1 MVVPAATEEAAAGR
15 SRNTIR
21 SGPSGND
28 ADALLTLLPSLA
40 SSTASSASAL
50 AAIRNVP
57 ATFSGNVNVEVPK
70 FVVDGPNAGTARLP
84 MGMALA
90 GSSVVPVIK

>member
-21 SGPSGND
+21 SGPSGNG
-28 ADALLTLLPSLA
+28 ADALLTLLLSLA

-50 AAIRNVP
+50 ATILNVP
-57 ATFSGNVNVEVPK
+57 AAFSGNVSVEVPT
-70 FVVDGPNAGTARLP
+70 FVVDGPSAGTLRLP
-84 MGMALA
+84 MGMAVA
-90 GSSVVPVIK
+90 RSSVVPVIK